1 MRTEQTIAS
10 LNVRLAEELTSI
22 GRCLTHAERC
32 AVLGHAELSDRLEG
46 FAEDELRHA
55 EELIGMI
62 VSLEGGPTIAKLTLI
77 RTDLEES
84 GFENQPDDFFETNID
99 PQGGVFAL
107 EIVRYKPLDW
117 RFYEAD
123 GYAEVNQKRRRTFW
137 SSSQSDPRGPKQTQR
152 QRSERQR
159 SERHRSERQRSE
171 SRVEIMHGI
180 ETNIHSKMVVH
191 ASGKGSGAF
200 IGTVAGMQKNGFIK
214 LRKRDM
220 PDGKRRYI
228 PLEWVVSIT
237 GDSVHLSLDAVT
249 VRREWLDKAMLK
261 LLLKDDQRFNV
272 ANKTRASQNPV
283 TGG

>member
-46 FAEDELRHA
+46 FAENELRHA

-62 VSLEGGPTIAKLTLI
+62 VSLEGVPTIAKLTLL

-84 GFENQPDDFFETNID
+84 RFQNQPDDFFETNID
-99 PQGGVFAL
+99 PQSGVFTL

-117 RFYEAD
+117 RFYESD
-123 GYAEVNQKRRRTFW
+123 GYADVNQRRRRTFW
-137 SSSQSDPRGPKQTQR
+137 TSSQSDLRGPKQT
-152 QRSERQR
+152 ERQR
-159 SERHRSERQRSE
+159 SEEKRSEKKRFERK
-171 SRVEIMHGI
+171 VEIMHGI
-180 ETNIHSKMVVH
+180 ETNTHPKMVVH

-200 IGTVAGMQKNGFIK
+200 IGTVASVQKNGFIK
-214 LRKRDM
+214 LRKPDM

-272 ANKTRASQNPV
+272 ANKKTGASQNPV
-283 TGG
+283 AGG